1 MDTDNSEAGAEF
13 VRVGRLE
20 EVAARHMTV
29 VSGAHPPILVS
40 SDGARCFAV
49 DNRCPHLGFPLHRGT
64 VEDGILTCHWHH
76 ARFDVASGG
85 GFDLWADCHAAAVT
99 ETGPYWPGARF
110 PMTVTTVLLFD
121 EQRDTLIAA
130 ATSAREQVTAC
141 AESLRLMPALQAE
154 YRNRAA
160 ALCNA
165 LAALEVNARAGNLAA
180 ELSDLQEQH
189 ARLQR
194 QLDEEK
200 ARADALAA
208 ALRNALE
215 RLGAAASPADVEAA
229 RALVSHA

>member
-1 MDTDNSEAGAEF
+1 
-13 VRVGRLE
+13 
-20 EVAARHMTV
+20 
-29 VSGAHPPILVS
+29 
-40 SDGARCFAV
+40 
-49 DNRCPHLGFPLHRGT
+49 
-64 VEDGILTCHWHH
+64 
-76 ARFDVASGG
+76 
-85 GFDLWADCHAAAVT
+85 
-99 ETGPYWPGARF
+99 
-110 PMTVTTVLLFD
+110 MTVTTVMLFD

-130 ATSAREQVTAC
+130 ATSARDQVTAC

-194 QLDEEK
+194 QLDQEK
-200 ARADALAA
+200 ARTDALAS

-215 RLGAAASPADVEAA
+215 RLGSAGAEAKLKA
-229 RALVSHA
+229 TRAFLSGA